1 VEPGEKQKA
10 SDAFGKWTIRVR
22 IFIAAIV
29 FGMLTNT
36 AYAKDFPPAP
46 NAFPEPKADEQAYRD
61 TIKRIPDQKPS
72 SDPWGTVRDTGA
84 TNNNQNKKPSGSK

>member
-1 VEPGEKQKA
+1 MRIYIA
-10 SDAFGKWTIRVR
+10 IIAFGL
-22 IFIAAIV
+22 
-29 FGMLTNT
+29 LTSA

-61 TIKRIPDQKPS
+61 SLKRIPDQKPS